1 MIKKTNKGTTMDT
14 GDVMAEKITDTLP
27 GIDQEK
33 LVAETK
39 KATDLA
45 KVEKVKIKKP
55 DAKPVGTWYISG
67 NYKRFTNG

>member
-14 GDVMAEKITDTLP
+14 GDRMAENLL
-27 GIDQEK
+27 EK
-33 LVAETK
+33 AIIP
-39 KATDLA
+39 
-45 KVEKVKIKKP
+45 KVQKVKIKKP